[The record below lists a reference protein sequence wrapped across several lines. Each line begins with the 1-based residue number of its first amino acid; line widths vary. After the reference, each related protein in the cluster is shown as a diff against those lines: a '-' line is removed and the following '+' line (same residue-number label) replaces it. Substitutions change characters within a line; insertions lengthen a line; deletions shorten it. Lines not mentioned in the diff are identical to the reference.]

1 MQECETSTGKQTP
14 TKRVSV
20 RSGGAGHAHSGIIK
34 TDAPRRVN
42 GSKNPKAAQSKIVK
56 LGR

>member
-1 MQECETSTGKQTP
+1 V
-14 TKRVSV
+14 KRVSV

-34 TDAPRRVN
+34 TDASRQVN
-42 GSKNPKAAQSKIVK
+42 GSKSAKAIQSKIVK